1 MAAVMVDG
9 RIVGTWWQRRRA
21 RGITVLVELFED
33 VDAAVLAGL
42 ESEVADLGRFLDVT
56 TFLDVTS

>member
-1 MAAVMVDG
+1 VDG
-9 RIVGTWWQRRRA
+9 RIVGTWSQRRRA
-21 RGITVLVELFED
+21 RGIRVLVELFED

-56 TFLDVTS
+56 TFLHVAS

>member
-21 RGITVLVELFED
+21 LGITVLVELFED